1 MKYNI
6 ILLLVIPFL
15 IYGCETVTYENN
27 SSLKNEIKPDMLNS
41 EIKKQPYNAEIKIG
55 VLLPLSGENSQIGR
69 SLLKAAKL
77 SLNKTKNNNIKLFIK
92 DTENSNTNII
102 SSYYELIEEEVDVIL
117 GPLFTKN
124 IKIINPV
131 SKDENTLIITFSNN
145 SEIKNESTFISGLA
159 PEDEIREV
167 INYAMSKGSKNFGL
181 IFPNNEYGLRSKK
194 LIQNLVL
201 EKNGE
206 ISELVFYN
214 AKKPDFYEVSKKI
227 ASYEQRKLKLENK
240 LEELKNTNTVTAEKK
255 YKKLKNQDTLGEL
268 EFDSLFIG
276 AENVKHI
283 SMLASILPYYDVDPK
298 KVVYIGNSLWANS
311 VTLKEPALEKGIF
324 PNFSK
329 KKFGNFELEY
339 TEAFNTKPH
348 RIAYLAFDLVGLI
361 SNLQKK
367 NKKINVSNI
376 TATSGFIG
384 TNGLF
389 RFRSDGSIQRSLSVF
404 QINNQNPIEV
414 KKANLNF

>member
-1 MKYNI
+1 MKYNT
-6 ILLLVIPFL
+6 ILLLVILFL

-27 SSLKNEIKPDMLNS
+27 SSLKNKVEPDILNS
-41 EIKKQPYNAEIKIG
+41 EIKLQLDNTRVKIG
-55 VLLPLSGENSQIGR
+55 ILLPLSGENSEIGG

-77 SLNKTKNNNIKLFIK
+77 SLNKTQNRNIQLFIK

-102 SSYYELIEEEVDVIL
+102 SSYYDLINEEVDIIL

-124 IKIINPV
+124 IKIISPL
-131 SKDENTLIITFSNN
+131 SEDEKTLMITFSNN
-145 SEIKNESTFISGLA
+145 SEIKNKNTFISGLT

-167 INYAMSKGSKNFGL
+167 IDYAMSKGSKKFGL

-194 LIQNLVL
+194 LIENLML
-201 EKNGE
+201 EKNGV
-206 ISELVFYN
+206 ISEFVFYN
-214 AKKPDFYEVSKKI
+214 SKKPDFYRVSKKI
-227 ASYEQRKLKLENK
+227 ANYEQRKLKLEKK
-240 LEELKNTNTVTAEKK
+240 LEELKNTNTVDAETK

-298 KVVYIGNSLWANS
+298 KVVYLGNSLWANN
-311 VTLKEPALEKGIF
+311 VALKEPALEKSIF
-324 PNFSK
+324 TSFSE
-329 KKFGNFELEY
+329 KKFGNFKLEY
-339 TEAFNTKPH
+339 SEAFNAQPH
-348 RIAYLAFDLVGLI
+348 QIAYLAFDLVGLI

-367 NKKINVSNI
+367 NKKINISNI
-376 TATSGFIG
+376 TASNGFIG

-404 QINNQNPIEV
+404 QIKNQNPIEV
-414 KKANLNF
+414 RKANLNF

>member
-1 MKYNI
+1 MKYNT
-6 ILLLVIPFL
+6 ILLLVILFL

-27 SSLKNEIKPDMLNS
+27 SSLKNKVEPDILNS
-41 EIKKQPYNAEIKIG
+41 EIKLQLDNTRVKIG
-55 VLLPLSGENSQIGR
+55 ILLPLSGENSEIGG

-77 SLNKTKNNNIKLFIK
+77 SLNKTQNRNIQLFIK

-102 SSYYELIEEEVDVIL
+102 SSYYDLINEEVDIIL

-124 IKIINPV
+124 IKIISPL
-131 SKDENTLIITFSNN
+131 SEDEKTLMITFSNN
-145 SEIKNESTFISGLA
+145 SEIKNKNTFISGLT

-167 INYAMSKGSKNFGL
+167 IDYAMSKGSKKFGL

-194 LIQNLVL
+194 LIENLML
-201 EKNGE
+201 EKNGV
-206 ISELVFYN
+206 ISEFVFYN
-214 AKKPDFYEVSKKI
+214 SKKPDFYRVSKKI
-227 ASYEQRKLKLENK
+227 ANYEQRKLKLEKK
-240 LEELKNTNTVTAEKK
+240 LEELKNTNTVDAETK

-298 KVVYIGNSLWANS
+298 KVVYLGNSLWANN
-311 VTLKEPALEKGIF
+311 VALKEPALEKSIF
-324 PNFSK
+324 TSFSE
-329 KKFGNFELEY
+329 KKFGNFKLEY
-339 TEAFNTKPH
+339 SEAFNAQPH
-348 RIAYLAFDLVGLI
+348 QIAYLAFDLVGLI

-376 TATSGFIG
+376 TASNGFIG

-389 RFRSDGSIQRSLSVF
+389 RFRTDGSVQRSLSVF
-404 QINNQNPIEV
+404 QIKNQNLIEI
-414 KKANLNF
+414 KKASLNF

>member
-1 MKYNI
+1 MKYNT
-6 ILLLVIPFL
+6 ILLLIIPFL

-27 SSLKNEIKPDMLNS
+27 LSSKNKIEPDILNS
-41 EIKKQPYNAEIKIG
+41 EIKIQPDSNRVKIG
-55 VLLPLSGENSQIGR
+55 VLLPLSGKNSQIGG

-77 SLNKTKNNNIKLFIK
+77 SLNKTQNRNIQLFIK

-102 SSYYELIEEEVDVIL
+102 SSYYDLINEEVDIIL

-124 IKIINPV
+124 IKIISPV
-131 SKDENTLIITFSNN
+131 SEDEKTLMITFSNN
-145 SEIKNESTFISGLA
+145 SEIKNKNTFISGLT

-167 INYAMSKGSKNFGL
+167 IDYAMSKGSKKFGL

-194 LIQNLVL
+194 LIQNLML

-206 ISELVFYN
+206 ISEFVFYN
-214 AKKPDFYEVSKKI
+214 PKKPDFYGVSKKI
-227 ASYEQRKLKLENK
+227 ANYEQRKLKLEKK
-240 LEELKNTNTVTAEKK
+240 LEELKNTNTVDAETK

-298 KVVYIGNSLWANS
+298 KVVYLGNSLWANN
-311 VTLKEPALEKGIF
+311 VALKEPALEKSIF
-324 PNFSK
+324 AGFSE
-329 KKFGNFELEY
+329 KKFGNFKLEY
-339 TEAFNTKPH
+339 SEAFNEQPH
-348 RIAYLAFDLVGLI
+348 QIAYLAFDLVGLI

-367 NKKINVSNI
+367 DKKINISNI
-376 TATSGFIG
+376 TASNGFIG

-404 QINNQNPIEV
+404 QIKNQNPIEV

>member
-6 ILLLVIPFL
+6 ILLLVVPFL

-27 SSLKNEIKPDMLNS
+27 SSLKNKIEPDILNS
-41 EIKKQPYNAEIKIG
+41 EVRIQPDSAIVKIG
-55 VLLPLSGENSQIGR
+55 ILLPLSGENSQIGS

-77 SLNKTKNNNIKLFIK
+77 SLNKTKNKNIQLFIK
-92 DTENSNTNII
+92 DTENNNTNII
-102 SSYYELIEEEVDVIL
+102 SSYYDLINEEVDIIL

-131 SKDENTLIITFSNN
+131 SEDENTLMITFSNN
-145 SEIKNESTFISGLA
+145 SEVKNKSTFISGLT
-159 PEDEIREV
+159 PEDEIRES
-167 INYAMSKGSKNFGL
+167 IDYAMSKGSEKFGL

-206 ISELVFYN
+206 ISEFVFYN
-214 AKKPDFYEVSKKI
+214 SQKPDFYEASKKI
-227 ASYEQRKLKLENK
+227 ASYDKRRLKLEKK
-240 LEELKNTNTVTAEKK
+240 LEELKSMNTIASEKK
-255 YKKLKNQDTLGEL
+255 YEKLKNQDTLGEL
-268 EFDSLFIG
+268 EFDTLFIG
-276 AENVKHI
+276 ADNVKHI

-298 KVVYIGNSLWANS
+298 KVVYIGNSLWANK
-311 VTLKEPALEKGIF
+311 VALKEPALEKGIF
-324 PNFSK
+324 TDFSK

-339 TEAFNTKPH
+339 SEAFNVKPH
-348 RIAYLAFDLVGLI
+348 QIAYLAFDLVGLI

-367 NKKINVSNI
+367 NKRINISNI
-376 TATSGFIG
+376 TANNGFIG

-404 QINNQNPIEV
+404 QIKKQKPIEV

>member
-1 MKYNI
+1 MKYNTI
-6 ILLLVIPFL
+6 ILLIIPFL

-27 SSLKNEIKPDMLNS
+27 LSSKNKIEPDILNS
-41 EIKKQPYNAEIKIG
+41 QIKLQPDTNRVKIG
-55 VLLPLSGENSQIGR
+55 ILLPLSGENSQIGR

-77 SLNKTKNNNIKLFIK
+77 SLSKTKNRNIQLLIK

-102 SSYYELIEEEVDVIL
+102 SSYYNLINEEVDIIL

-124 IKIINPV
+124 IKIISPV
-131 SKDENTLIITFSNN
+131 SKDENTLMITFSNN
-145 SEIKNESTFISGLA
+145 SEIKDEGTFISGLT
-159 PEDEIREV
+159 PEDEIREA
-167 INYAMSKGSKNFGL
+167 IDYAMSKGSKKFGL

-206 ISELVFYN
+206 ISEFVFYN
-214 AKKPDFYEVSKKI
+214 SDKPDFYEVSKKI
-227 ASYEQRKLKLENK
+227 ADYEQRKLKLEKK
-240 LEELKNTNTVTAEKK
+240 LEELKNTNTVAAENK

-276 AENVKHI
+276 AENIKHI

-298 KVVYIGNSLWANS
+298 KVLYIGNSLWANS
-311 VTLKEPALEKGIF
+311 VALKEPALEKGIF
-324 PNFSK
+324 TSFSK

-339 TEAFNTKPH
+339 SETYAATPH
-348 RIAYLAFDLVGLI
+348 QIAYLAFDLVGLI

-367 NKKINVSNI
+367 DKKIDVSNI
-376 TATSGFIG
+376 TASNGFIG
-384 TNGLF
+384 TKGLF
-389 RFRSDGSIQRSLSVF
+389 RFRSDGSVQRSLSVF
-404 QINNQNPIEV
+404 QIKNQNQIEV

>member
-1 MKYNI
+1 MKYNT
-6 ILLLVIPFL
+6 ILLLIIPFL

-27 SSLKNEIKPDMLNS
+27 LPLKNNISPNILSS
-41 EIKKQPYNAEIKIG
+41 EIKIQPDSTEVKIG
-55 VLLPLSGENSQIGR
+55 MLLPLSGVNSQIGN

-77 SLNKTKNNNIKLFIK
+77 SLSKTKNNNIKLFIK
-92 DTENSNTNII
+92 DTEDNDINII
-102 SSYYELIEEEVDVIL
+102 SSYYDLINEKVDIIL

-131 SKDENTLIITFSNN
+131 SADENTIMITFSNN
-145 SEIKNESTFISGLA
+145 SEIKNESTFISGLT
-159 PEDEIREV
+159 PEDEIREAV
-167 INYAMSKGSKNFGL
+167 NYAISKGSEKFGL

-206 ISELVFYN
+206 ISEFVFYN
-214 AKKPDFYEVSKKI
+214 SEKPDFYEVSKKI
-227 ASYEQRKLKLENK
+227 ANYEQRKLQLEKK
-240 LEELKNTNTVTAEKK
+240 LEELKNTNTVAAEKK
-255 YKKLKNQDTLGEL
+255 YKKLKNKDTLGEL

-276 AENVKHI
+276 ADNLKHI

-298 KVVYIGNSLWANS
+298 KVVYIGNSLWANN
-311 VTLKEPALEKGIF
+311 VALKEPSLEKGIF
-324 PNFSK
+324 TSFTE

-339 TEAFNTKPH
+339 SEAFNAKPH
-348 RIAYLAFDLVGLI
+348 QIAYIAFDLVGLI
-361 SNLQKK
+361 SNLQRK
-367 NKKINVSNI
+367 NKKINISNI
-376 TATSGFIG
+376 TASNGFIG
-384 TNGLF
+384 TKGLF

-404 QINNQNPIEV
+404 QIRNQNLIEV

>member
-1 MKYNI
+1 MKYNT
-6 ILLLVIPFL
+6 ILLLIIPFL

-27 SSLKNEIKPDMLNS
+27 LPLKNNISPNILSS
-41 EIKKQPYNAEIKIG
+41 EIKIQPDSTEVKIG
-55 VLLPLSGENSQIGR
+55 MLLPLSGVNSQIGN

-77 SLNKTKNNNIKLFIK
+77 SLSKTKNNNIKLFIK
-92 DTENSNTNII
+92 DTEDNDINII
-102 SSYYELIEEEVDVIL
+102 SSYYDLINEKVDIIL

-131 SKDENTLIITFSNN
+131 SADENTIMITFSNN
-145 SEIKNESTFISGLA
+145 SEIKNESTFISGLT
-159 PEDEIREV
+159 PEDEIREAV
-167 INYAMSKGSKNFGL
+167 NYAISKGSEKFGL

-206 ISELVFYN
+206 ISEFVFYN
-214 AKKPDFYEVSKKI
+214 SEKPDFYEVSKKI
-227 ASYEQRKLKLENK
+227 ANYEQRKLQLEKK
-240 LEELKNTNTVTAEKK
+240 LEELKNTNTVAAEKK
-255 YKKLKNQDTLGEL
+255 YKKLKNKDTLGEL

-276 AENVKHI
+276 ADNLKHI

-298 KVVYIGNSLWANS
+298 KVVYIGNSLWANN
-311 VTLKEPALEKGIF
+311 VALKEPALERGIF
-324 PNFSK
+324 PSFSN

-339 TEAFNTKPH
+339 SDVYNIKPH
-348 RIAYLAFDLVGLI
+348 QIAYIAFDLVGLI
-361 SNLQKK
+361 SNLQRK
-367 NKKINVSNI
+367 NKKINISNI
-376 TATSGFIG
+376 TASNGFIG
-384 TNGLF
+384 TKGLF

-404 QINNQNPIEV
+404 QIKNQNPIEV